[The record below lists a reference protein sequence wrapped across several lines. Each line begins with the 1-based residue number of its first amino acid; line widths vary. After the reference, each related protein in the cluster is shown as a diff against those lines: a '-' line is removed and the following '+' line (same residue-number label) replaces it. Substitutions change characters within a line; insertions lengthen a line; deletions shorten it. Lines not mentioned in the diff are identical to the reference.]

1 MNLSDTDNNLVRM
14 NITIPEALA
23 THLKKS
29 LPSRSISRFLAEAA
43 REKMESMEKEKAL
56 KELLAAPSSFRKIK
70 DSVKYVRKLRLPEE
84 RRLKRLSL

>member
-1 MNLSDTDNNLVRM
+1 MNISDTDNNLVRM
-14 NITIPEALA
+14 NITFPEALA

-56 KELLAAPSSFRKIK
+56 KELLDAPASFRKIK
-70 DSVKYVRKLRLPEE
+70 DSVKFISKLRSLEE
-84 RRLKRLSL
+84 KRLKRLSL